1 MSDYATYTGCDMRFN
16 EEFVDDW
23 DCDVDDWNEARKEAA
38 QEKVYLERLLADIDK
53 MIAQH
58 AAHEEGALARLKSI
72 YVTLDAL
79 RSCALAA
86 EDIEA
91 FENTLLNHQGLERL
105 ILVRSSYDEMV
116 ASGALARIDD
126 PTLKTKISELYS
138 EATAAQQFIEYFT
151 ADLGRASDIIWRH
164 VSFDLK
170 PEAVS
175 SRDSLEM
182 WAGEE
187 YSQTVTYD
195 FDSLCSRSTFKNALV
210 EVYDSVKDRLGVGS
224 RFSQQLVIL
233 RDLVDDRL
241 RAHF

>member
-1 MSDYATYTGCDMRFN
+1 LGLQ
-16 EEFVDDW
+16 
-23 DCDVDDWNEARKEAA
+23 VDDWNEARKEAA
-38 QEKVYLERLLADIDK
+38 QEKIYLERLLADIDK

-58 AAHEEGALARLKSI
+58 AEHEKSALVRLNSV

-79 RSCALAA
+79 RSCELAA
-86 EDIEA
+86 ENTEL

-105 ILVRSSYDEMV
+105 PVLRSSFDEMV

-126 PTLKTKISELYS
+126 PKLKTRISEVYS

-170 PEAVS
+170 PESASRKDGLAV
-175 SRDSLEM
+175 
-182 WAGEE
+182 WQGEE
-187 YSQTVTYD
+187 YTQTVAYD
-195 FDSLCSRSTFKNALV
+195 FDSLCSATTFKNALV
-210 EVYDSVKDRLGVGS
+210 EVYDSVKDRLAVGS

-233 RDLVDDRL
+233 RDVIDKRL
-241 RAHF
+241 QNDS